1 MIEIK
6 IPATSANVGCGFDC
20 IGVAVNLYNHIWIEK
35 LDEENKFIIEAKG
48 NQASRV
54 PTDERNLIYKT
65 MKQFFNKIKQPMPSV
80 RIIQEDFIPM
90 SRGLGSSAACIVG
103 GLLGANKLAGDVCS
117 LEELS
122 VMASNIEGH
131 PDNTNP
137 ALFGGLVL
145 SLHREE
151 SLEKIVLP
159 LDDELIFATMVP
171 SFSLSTREARRVL
184 PKSYTREDVVFNATR
199 TAFLMTSIMQ
209 KKYENL
215 SFAVEDRIH
224 QPYRSRLIPNMDD
237 IFEKANSFDAIA
249 TYLSGAGPTLM
260 AIVKKSN
267 KDEFEK
273 NMKEYLKTLPDDWS
287 LSMLVPDNQG
297 ATISE

>member
-6 IPATSANVGCGFDC
+6 VPATSANMGCGFDC
-20 IGVAVNLYNHIWIEK
+20 IGVALNLYNHIWIEK
-35 LDEENKFIIEAKG
+35 LEEDNKFIIEAKG
-48 NQASRV
+48 FQASRV

-65 MKQFFNKIKQPMPSV
+65 IKYFYNKVKLPMPS
-80 RIIQEDFIPM
+80 IHLIQEDFIPM

-103 GLLGANKLAGDVCS
+103 GLLGANKLAGDICS
-117 LEELS
+117 LDELS
-122 VMASNIEGH
+122 VMASDIEGH

-145 SLHREE
+145 SLQREK

-159 LDDELIFATMVP
+159 IEDELVFATMVP

-199 TAFLMTSIMQ
+199 TAFLMTSLIQ

-224 QPYRSRLIPNMDD
+224 QPYRSKLIPNMDD
-237 IFEKANSFDAIA
+237 VFEKANQLNATA

-260 AIVKKSN
+260 VIIKKSEQ
-267 KDEFEK
+267 DEFKQEMEK
-273 NMKEYLKTLPDDWS
+273 YLKTLPDDWT
-287 LSMLVPDNQG
+287 LSMLTAENQG
-297 ATISE
+297 ATIN